1 MESEIN
7 DLGSILMLT
16 LAIFALVV
24 CGALIYVLY
33 LLWRL
38 RHSARRCGLP
48 EVPRDA
54 TGRPLRERR

>member
-24 CGALIYVLY
+24 CGALIYVFY
-33 LLWRL
+33 LLWQL
-38 RHSARRCGLP
+38 RHSAQRFGLP